1 MWVDDGDTAELNFVS
16 GVDYRRG
23 GGPTRGTRLSD
34 LALCRRAGKNDLAPA
49 RVFASRRGQFGR
61 IRSFRRIN
69 YSLVKAF
76 ETASGFSCS
85 HLR

>member
-1 MWVDDGDTAELNFVS
+1 L
-16 GVDYRRG
+16 
-23 GGPTRGTRLSD
+23 RLV
-34 LALCRRAGKNDLAPA
+34 G
-49 RVFASRRGQFGR
+49 ASSAR